1 LRRSLSTRAER
12 ALFAGI
18 VTTAAL
24 MVFAMMGGVGVAG
37 TPISAAQYQYDKV
50 TICHVTGA
58 QPVTITVAASALPAH
73 RRHGDIPGFCPR

>member
-1 LRRSLSTRAER
+1 LWTLPTRAER

-18 VTTAAL
+18 VAVAAL

-37 TPISAAQYQYDKV
+37 NSVSAAQYQYDKV

-58 QPVTITVAASALPAH
+58 RPVTITVAASALPAH
-73 RRHGDIPGFCPR
+73 RRHGDTVGFCPR